1 MKIGYARVSTDEQN
15 LALQRDALRTVG
27 CKHIV
32 TDKGVSGN
40 ITHRHG
46 LERALKQLKTGD
58 VLVVWRLDRLG
69 RSLRHLIELI
79 ETLRDKGAGFQSVSD
94 GISTNTAGGQLVFH
108 IMGALAEF
116 ERSLIIERT
125 KAGLEAA
132 KRRGKYPGRPQLLSS
147 QQIKHA
153 KRLIDRGE
161 ETTGSLATLFGVDRT
176 TIWRALQKC

>member
-1 MKIGYARVSTDEQN
+1 MKIGYARVSTEEQN
-15 LALQRDALRTVG
+15 LHLQRDALKKAG
-27 CKHIV
+27 CKKIV

-40 ITHRHG
+40 NTKRDG
-46 LERALKQLKTGD
+46 LDRALKQLKKRD
-58 VLVVWRLDRLG
+58 VLVVWKLDRLG

-79 ETLRDKGAGFQSVSD
+79 ETLREKGAGFQSVSD
-94 GISTNTAGGQLVFH
+94 GISTTTAGGQLVFH

-132 KRRGKYPGRPQLLSS
+132 KRRGKYPGRPNLLSP

-153 KRLIDRGE
+153 RKMLGRGE
-161 ETTGSLATLFGVDRT
+161 ETTGSLAALFGVDRT
-176 TIWRALQKC
+176 TIWRALQKT